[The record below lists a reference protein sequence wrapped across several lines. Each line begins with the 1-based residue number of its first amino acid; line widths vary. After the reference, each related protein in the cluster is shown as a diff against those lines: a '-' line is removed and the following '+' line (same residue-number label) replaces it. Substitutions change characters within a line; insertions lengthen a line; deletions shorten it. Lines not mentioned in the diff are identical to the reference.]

1 MKTVVVI
8 HVYPAMAGKLYKG
21 IFVTSFRAKEML
33 GATLASIHN
42 LYFIVNLV
50 KRCDNLFW
58 TILF

>member
-21 IFVTSFRAKEML
+21 IFVTPFRAKEML

-50 KRCDNLFW
+50 KRCDNLF
-58 TILF
+58 